1 MKGTSPTRSVVPR
14 ACAAA
19 AGARCFAPAGTNTG
33 SDTSLSKE
41 INICPFDQLRRF
53 DSKSSHKTLSFADT
67 RFREFTFVENDLK
80 LKKVPPALD
89 VVQVDTCSSD
99 EKECSMLL
107 NPTHLAV
114 RLRQRLAQRIRSRRR
129 RTEVEGLFRAA
140 LVCPTVEDQL
150 PFFTRERA

>member
-1 MKGTSPTRSVVPR
+1 MSGLGTSS
-14 ACAAA
+14 
-19 AGARCFAPAGTNTG
+19 
-33 SDTSLSKE
+33 SKE

-53 DSKSSHKTLSFADT
+53 DAEPSHETLSFANT
-67 RFREFTFVENDLK
+67 RLREFTFVENDLK
-80 LKKVPPALD
+80 FKKVPQALD

-114 RLRQRLAQRIRSRRR
+114 SLRQRLAQRIGSSRW
-129 RTEVEGLFRAA
+129 RTQVEGLFRAA

>member
-67 RFREFTFVENDLK
+67 RLREFTLVENDLEF
-80 LKKVPPALD
+80 KKVPQAFD
-89 VVQVDTCSSD
+89 VVQMDPCSSD

-107 NPTHLAV
+107 NPAHLTV
-114 RLRQRLAQRIRSRRR
+114 GLRQRFAQRIGSGRW
-129 RTEVEGLFRAA
+129 RTEVERLFRAA
-140 LVCPTVEDQL
+140 LVCPAVEDQL
-150 PFFTRERA
+150 PLFTRERA

>member
-1 MKGTSPTRSVVPR
+1 MKGTSPTRRVVPR

-19 AGARCFAPAGTNTG
+19 VGARRFAPVGTNTG
-33 SDTSLSKE
+33 SDASLSKE
-41 INICPFDQLRRF
+41 INICPFDHLRRF

-80 LKKVPPALD
+80 LKKVPQAFD
-89 VVQVDTCSSD
+89 VVQVDPCSSD

-114 RLRQRLAQRIRSRRR
+114 CLRQRLAQRIRSRRR
-129 RTEVEGLFRAA
+129 
-140 LVCPTVEDQL
+140 
-150 PFFTRERA
+150 